1 MQKRHFCPFWG
12 NFSFHFPSLS
22 PLPPITDTRIPQ
34 SLLPTH
40 CYCCCF
46 FTSPCDAIVVGDE
59 ISFIFLS
66 TPQTHLAPHLVH
78 VRVVAVCNQVLKVCQ
93 EMSVEFFCHHIS
105 GRCLSF
111 LSVLFVFCV
120 NTHSSIFCLGQGW
133 LRKHHPDMGYLM
145 ITCGEGGWLC

>member
-46 FTSPCDAIVVGDE
+46 FTSPCDALVVGDE

-66 TPQTHLAPHLVH
+66 TQRTHLAPHLVH
-78 VRVVAVCNQVLKVCQ
+78 VRVVAVCNQVLIVC
-93 EMSVEFFCHHIS
+93 
-105 GRCLSF
+105 R
-111 LSVLFVFCV
+111 
-120 NTHSSIFCLGQGW
+120 GQGW
-133 LRKHHPDMGYLM
+133 QGKCQLNLFATFSTGDHQISHIRVMFSQPSLTETKDR
-145 ITCGEGGWLC
+145 